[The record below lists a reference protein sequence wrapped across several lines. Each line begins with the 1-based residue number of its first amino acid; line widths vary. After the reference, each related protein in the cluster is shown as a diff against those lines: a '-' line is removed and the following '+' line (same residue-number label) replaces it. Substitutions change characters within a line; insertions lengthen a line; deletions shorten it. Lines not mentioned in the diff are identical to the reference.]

1 MVGTENFAISAS
13 GSPNRRSAPELHPV
27 EIGVSDGSC
36 IRISETHNLGH
47 YWLCYTHH
55 ESGRAPRFCPECLL
69 VPGQA
74 DFYLPRAREMRMV
87 FSELP
92 SQACPPS
99 FSITGE
105 RDRTRTESDGYHKPP
120 YHDGVSNRS
129 ASRSEMVAEVG
140 FEPTTTFWVVLAYG
154 TRELDR
160 ATLLRDK

>member
-13 GSPNRRSAPELHPV
+13 GPPDRRSAPELRPV
-27 EIGVSDGSC
+27 EIGVSDGTC
-36 IRISETHNLGH
+36 IRIGETHNLGH

-92 SQACPPS
+92 SQGCPPS
-99 FSITGE
+99 FSITGK
-105 RDRTRTESDGYHKPP
+105 RDRTRTEPLLTATINHRAKM
-120 YHDGVSNRS
+120 
-129 ASRSEMVAEVG
+129 ASRIVRLHARKWLRRLDSNQRRPFG
-140 FEPTTTFWVVLAYG
+140 SFWLM
-154 TRELDR
+154 RPES
-160 ATLLRDK
+160 